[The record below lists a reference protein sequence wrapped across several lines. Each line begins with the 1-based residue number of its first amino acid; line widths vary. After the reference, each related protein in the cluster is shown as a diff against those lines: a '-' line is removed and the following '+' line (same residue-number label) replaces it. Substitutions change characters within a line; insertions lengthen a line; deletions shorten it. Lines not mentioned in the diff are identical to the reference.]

1 MLVPGLKD
9 GSPLVH
15 VHEFGESPM
24 DFALGK
30 KDALENFA
38 RVNAIIGKRLTALEK
53 QPAPEATE
61 LAALA
66 RAVAVAW
73 NGAKDATGLGF
84 AEARASAKLRED
96 SSTKAALVPDVHV
109 QFLDADPASD
119 EGPEDGAD
127 STA

>member
-1 MLVPGLKD
+1 MQTAAQTARAA
-9 GSPLVH
+9 
-15 VHEFGESPM
+15 
-24 DFALGK
+24 AL
-30 KDALENFA
+30 DNFA
-38 RVNAIIGKRLTALEK
+38 RVNRIITRRLEVLEK

-109 QFLDADPASD
+109 EFIEAGPASD
-119 EGPEDGAD
+119 DEPEDGAD
-127 STA
+127 SMA